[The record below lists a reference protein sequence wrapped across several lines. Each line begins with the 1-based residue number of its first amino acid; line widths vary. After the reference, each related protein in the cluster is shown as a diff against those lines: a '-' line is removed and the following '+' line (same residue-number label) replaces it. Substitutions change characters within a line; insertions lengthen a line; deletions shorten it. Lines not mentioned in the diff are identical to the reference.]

1 MGQCFVVTEPLK
13 CRPPVGSIGGNWMT
27 TVTYDVVVSMT
38 VEVDA
43 EDLIEDSAR
52 ALIEM
57 SIDDI
62 GQADI
67 HEIEISCA

>member
-1 MGQCFVVTEPLK
+1 
-13 CRPPVGSIGGNWMT
+13 MT

-38 VEVDA
+38 VEVEA
-43 EDLIEDSAR
+43 EDLIEESAR
-52 ALIEM
+52 SLIEM

-67 HEIEISCA
+67 HEIEISCAWIGGVRFWPTQPSRL